1 MPLPEGQGITS
12 RGVFCRVFINV
23 SRETHTKMIAVID
36 YGMENLRS
44 IRNALMM
51 VKIAHALTIVLL
63 SCVFA
68 QYVVSLQCVWL
79 KKRSTCI
86 SFKTLIKALNR
97 KVKGTLLES
106 ELGSL
111 LWTEKGREKNNGI
124 AVWE

>member
-1 MPLPEGQGITS
+1 
-12 RGVFCRVFINV
+12 
-23 SRETHTKMIAVID
+23 MIAVID

-79 KKRSTCI
+79 KKRS
-86 SFKTLIKALNR
+86 
-97 KVKGTLLES
+97 V
-106 ELGSL
+106 
-111 LWTEKGREKNNGI
+111 
-124 AVWE
+124 

>member
-1 MPLPEGQGITS
+1 MTEHNHSAAFISATS

-36 YGMENLRS
+36 YGMKNLRS
-44 IRNALMM
+44 IRNALMV

-79 KKRSTCI
+79 KKRS
-86 SFKTLIKALNR
+86 
-97 KVKGTLLES
+97 V
-106 ELGSL
+106 
-111 LWTEKGREKNNGI
+111 
-124 AVWE
+124 